1 VLNIYKKNHKFT
13 TSLILKK
20 LNAMLVH
27 IFYQKHDFGLPISK
41 SWFLVL
47 KSTNFQFWSKPKFLA
62 WKLVILLSKKWK
74 VIIFGFKSENWGRI
88 LPIWMQS
95 LLLLGLKICVVLK
108 IATMFEIRG

>member
-1 VLNIYKKNHKFT
+1 
-13 TSLILKK
+13 
-20 LNAMLVH
+20 
-27 IFYQKHDFGLPISK
+27 
-41 SWFLVL
+41 
-47 KSTNFQFWSKPKFLA
+47 
-62 WKLVILLSKKWK
+62 